1 MQPVRALQSTG
12 KSKACFTWHYA
23 FVKNS
28 KTKIVLNLED
38 EEAQRVQHILNLSDT
53 EIMNITHFARGNG
66 LILTNNNTVT
76 VEFKASGLETEM
88 ITTDREQLREMI
100 RRKQE

>member
-1 MQPVRALQSTG
+1 M
-12 KSKACFTWHYA
+12 
-23 FVKNS
+23 
-28 KTKIVLNLED
+28 
-38 EEAQRVQHILNLSDT
+38 NLSDT

-76 VEFKASGLETEM
+76 VEFKAFGLETEM